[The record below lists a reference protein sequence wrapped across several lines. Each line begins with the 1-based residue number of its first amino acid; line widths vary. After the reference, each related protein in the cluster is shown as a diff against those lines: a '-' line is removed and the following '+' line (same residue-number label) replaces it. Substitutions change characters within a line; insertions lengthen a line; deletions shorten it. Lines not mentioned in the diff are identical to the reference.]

1 MTCRRDRCCWLQLT
15 EQQPAMSLR
24 RRRRRIRWQRLRG
37 QRRQRRD
44 QHNYK
49 SVGEATQRMRT
60 TRTMVTGG
68 ESGKIVPNCAFNFGH
83 FHLRATRLISLASCT
98 TLGLTICYHFCLR
111 SSRSPFSYS
120 FISFSF
126 ISFHFFFGADS
137 IIWRCYRGC
146 RMDHRYLR
154 TCVCM
159 CVRAVFVLLLCV
171 ESVCV

>member
-1 MTCRRDRCCWLQLT
+1 M
-15 EQQPAMSLR
+15 
-24 RRRRRIRWQRLRG
+24 
-37 QRRQRRD
+37 
-44 QHNYK
+44 
-49 SVGEATQRMRT
+49 T
-60 TRTMVTGG
+60 TRTRTYTTAAAARTTTTTARPTQLQICWRGDATDESDDNDGDGG
-68 ESGKIVPNCAFNFGH
+68 GGAGRIVPNCAFNFGH

-126 ISFHFFFGADS
+126 ISFLFFGADS

-159 CVRAVFVLLLCV
+159 CVRAVFVLLLLYV
-171 ESVCV
+171 DSVCV

>member
-24 RRRRRIRWQRLRG
+24 RRRRRIRRQRLRG

-60 TRTMVTGG
+60 TRTTVTGR

-126 ISFHFFFGADS
+126 ISFLFFF
-137 IIWRCYRGC
+137 WRRLDNLALLPRLPNGPPLLAYMCVHVRAC
-146 RMDHRYLR
+146 
-154 TCVCM
+154 CVC
-159 CVRAVFVLLLCV
+159 VVV
-171 ESVCV
+171 VC